1 MPTMSLL
8 VLVMAAFMLLEFSN
22 VLALYFRK
30 DSRMANSVGVFNAWE
45 KSKSDS
51 EMHNFVNYLV
61 NWVAGTKLIFLAL
74 LTVIILFGTPMMQYW
89 ALWAL
94 MLSIS
99 TFYWKLYP
107 LIKKMDGDSQLTPK
121 GYSRTLG
128 VMISIFI
135 IVFLFVAVYTL
146 IQL

>member
-8 VLVMAAFMLLEFSN
+8 VIVMAAFMLLEFSN

-30 DSRMANSVGVFNAWE
+30 DSKMANSVGVFTAWE

-51 EMHNFVNYLV
+51 EMHNFVKYLV
-61 NWVAGTKLIFLAL
+61 NWVAGTKLIFLSL
-74 LTVIILFGTPMMQYW
+74 LSVILLFGTPMMQFW

-107 LIKKMDGDSQLTPK
+107 LVKKMDKESQVTPK
-121 GYSRTLG
+121 GYSKTLG
-128 VMISIFI
+128 VMISVFI
-135 IVFLFVAVYTL
+135 IVFLVVAVYTL

>member
-1 MPTMSLL
+1 MSLL
-8 VLVMAAFMLLEFSN
+8 VIVIAVFMLLEFSN

-30 DSRMANSVGVFNAWE
+30 DSKMANSVGVFKAWE
-45 KSKSDS
+45 KSKGDL
-51 EMHNFVNYLV
+51 EMHNFTSYLV
-61 NWVAGTKLIFLAL
+61 NWVAGTKLIFLLL
-74 LTVIILFGTPMMQYW
+74 LTVILFFGTPMMHYW

-107 LIKKMDGDSQLTPK
+107 LVKKMDKDDQLATK

-128 VMISIFI
+128 AMITVMLV
-135 IVFLFVAVYTL
+135 VFLIVSIYTL
-146 IQL
+146 IQM

>member
-1 MPTMSLL
+1 MSLL
-8 VLVMAAFMLLEFSN
+8 VLVIAAFMLLEFSN

-30 DSRMANSVGVFNAWE
+30 DSKMANSVGVFNAWE

-51 EMHNFVNYLV
+51 EMHDFVKYLV
-61 NWVAGTKLIFLAL
+61 NWIAGTKLIFLSL
-74 LTVIILFGTPMMQYW
+74 LTVILLFGTPMMQFW

-99 TFYWKLYP
+99 VFYWKLYP
-107 LIKKMDGDSQLTPK
+107 LVKKMDKNSQLTPK

-128 VMISIFI
+128 VMISVFI
-135 IVFLFVAVYTL
+135 IVFLIVAIYTL
-146 IQL
+146 TQM

>member
-1 MPTMSLL
+1 MSLL
-8 VLVMAAFMLLEFSN
+8 VLVIAAFMLLEFSN

-30 DSRMANSVGVFNAWE
+30 DSKMANSVGVFNAWE

-51 EMHNFVNYLV
+51 EMHDFVKYLV
-61 NWVAGTKLIFLAL
+61 NWIAGTKLIFLSL
-74 LTVIILFGTPMMQYW
+74 LTVILLFGTPMMQFW

-99 TFYWKLYP
+99 VFYWKLYP
-107 LIKKMDGDSQLTPK
+107 LVKKMDKNSQLTPK

-128 VMISIFI
+128 VMISVFI
-135 IVFLFVAVYTL
+135 IVFLIVAIYTL
-146 IQL
+146 IQM